1 VLIDHGRIVAD
12 GTHEGLLE
20 TSAEYREVL
29 ARAAVHDRARGNGS
43 AAGEQVQR
51 P

>member
-1 VLIDHGRIVAD
+1 VIVD

-20 TSAEYREVL
+20 SSAEYREVL
-29 ARAAVHDRARGNGS
+29 ARAAVEARAKVDDAPPDAVGDTQPVS
-43 AAGEQVQR
+43 L